1 MDSPHSSIPPGLV
14 TALAD
19 RYRIEREL
27 GAGGMATVY
36 LAQDLRHHRQ
46 VAIKVLR
53 PDLAAALG
61 PDRFVQEIEIAAR
74 LQHPHILGLIDSGV
88 AEVEGSRGR
97 GVERSTASTAS
108 TASTPSSLLYYV
120 MPYVE
125 GESLRERLS
134 RQGELPVH
142 EAVRVLSEVADAL
155 GYAHSRGVVH
165 RDIKPENVM
174 LSGRHALVMDFGV
187 AKAVN
192 DASGKNRLTT
202 LGVALGTPTYMAP
215 EQASADPH
223 LDHRVDIYALGVMGY
238 ELLAG
243 RPPFTGASPQQVLA
257 AHVMQQPEPLTSHRP
272 TLSAGLTSVIM
283 KALEKRP
290 ADRWQSAEEMLA
302 QLEPL
307 ATPSGGTTPTAT
319 APFVAVGT
327 SRQAARGMPRWAM
340 AAIGVAVVAAGVFA
354 WSRVARGRPD
364 GAGSAGQV
372 QSLAVL
378 PFENIGGDSSN
389 AAFAD
394 GMQSEILTDLTRL
407 GALQVTSRNSVQEYR
422 NTSKPTRQIGA
433 ELGVQSLLQG
443 QVQQAGNQVRVT
455 VQLVDAPTDRQIW
468 AESYDR
474 ELTAQNIFSIQAD
487 IANNVAQALRTSFTS
502 SDVAAAQAA
511 PTDNLEAL
519 DWYHR
524 GQELFANRS
533 GSIVDNGMVAAFGRA
548 VGLDSTFAEAWAGLA
563 SARSWQV
570 RNGTTTDTMPA
581 RSALDHAMALA
592 PSAIETKIAQA
603 YFAYY
608 SRGDYDGALALFK
621 AVAAERPSDADA
633 VAGVGYIARRRG
645 RYEEA
650 LAAER
655 KLIELDPRNAGALS
669 DIGYTYLMLRRY
681 ADAEEVLK
689 RSLIIDP
696 SGGGALGWQLQA
708 IVFGRG
714 DTAAGREFV
723 TSLPDA
729 VAPEERAFL
738 TATMARLARQF
749 DSSSAA
755 LDHGPNVRPLD
766 RPELLI
772 RKAFNDI
779 ASGAPAR
786 ARARADTAASLARA
800 FLGRISGTGVFG
812 LVGDFQSILGIAEA
826 IRGRSAEAVQ
836 AGERAIVLNP
846 ESRDASEG
854 SRSYDALLIIHLLL
868 GHRDQAVRLVMAR
881 SHSPISSS
889 TILLITQQSIRL
901 EPLFD
906 GIRDDPRI
914 QALLKNDAAWVVQ

>member
-1 MDSPHSSIPPGLV
+1 VDSPHSPILPGLSA
-14 TALAD
+14 ALAD

-36 LAQDLRHHRQ
+36 LAEDLRHHRQ

-61 PDRFVQEIEIAAR
+61 ANRFMQEIEIAAR

-88 AEVEGSRGR
+88 AEIESRGSR
-97 GVERSTASTAS
+97 VEPSTLDTR
-108 TASTPSSLLYYV
+108 PSSLLYYV

-134 RQGELPVH
+134 RQGELPAH
-142 EAVRVLSEVADAL
+142 EAVRLLSEVADAL

-238 ELLAG
+238 ELLTG

-272 TLSAGLTSVIM
+272 TLSAALTTVIM

-327 SRQAARGMPRWAM
+327 SRQAVRGMPRWAM
-340 AAIGVAVVAAGVFA
+340 AAIGVAVIAAGVFT
-354 WSRVARGRPD
+354 WSRIAKGRPD
-364 GAGSAGQV
+364 GAGSSGQV

-422 NTSKPTRQIGA
+422 KTTKSTRQIGA

-443 QVQQAGNQVRVT
+443 QVQQAGTQVRVT

-487 IANNVAQALRTSFTS
+487 IANNVAQALRTSFSS

-524 GQELFANRS
+524 GEELFANRA
-533 GSIVDNGMVAAFGRA
+533 GTVADTGMVQAFNRA
-548 VGLDSTFAEAWAGLA
+548 IALDSGFAEAWAGLA
-563 SARSWQV
+563 SARSWLV

-581 RSALDHAMALA
+581 RVALDQAMALA
-592 PSAIETKIAQA
+592 PQSIETKIAQA
-603 YFAYY
+603 YVAYY
-608 SRGDYDGALALFK
+608 ARGDFDAALALFK
-621 AVAAERPSDADA
+621 AVAADRPSDADA
-633 VAGVGYIARRRG
+633 IAGVGYIARRRG
-645 RYEEA
+645 RYDEA

-655 KLIELDPRNAGALS
+655 KLIELDPRSAGALS
-669 DIGYTYLMLRRY
+669 DMGYTYLMLRRY
-681 ADAEEVLK
+681 PEAEQVL
-689 RSLIIDP
+689 RRALILDP
-696 SGGGALGWQLQA
+696 SGGGFVPWLYQA

-714 DTAAGREFV
+714 DTAAGRAMV
-723 TSLPDA
+723 ASLSSTA
-729 VAPEERAFL
+729 RPEARAL
-738 TATMARLARQF
+738 LSASIARLARQF
-749 DSSSAA
+749 DSSTAA
-755 LDHGPNVRPLD
+755 LNNTADERPAD
-766 RPELLI
+766 RPERMLNQAL
-772 RKAFNDI
+772 NDL
-779 ASGAPAR
+779 ASGAAAR
-786 ARARADTAASLARA
+786 ARARADTAAALMEA
-800 FLGRISGTGVFG
+800 FLRRTKGAGVFG
-812 LVGDFQSILGIAEA
+812 MVADFHSMLGMASA
-826 IRGRSAEAVQ
+826 IRGRDTEAVREGELAVAMNPQ
-836 AGERAIVLNP
+836 A
-846 ESRDASEG
+846 RDASEG
-854 SRSYDALLIIHLLL
+854 PRSVDALIAIHLLL
-868 GHRDQAVRLVMAR
+868 GHRDEAVR
-881 SHSPISSS
+881 
-889 TILLITQQSIRL
+889 LITQQAHAPISSNSALPITQASIRL
-901 EPLFD
+901 DPIFD

-914 QALLKNDAAWVVQ
+914 QALLKDDAAWEVR